1 MTLPT
6 APLKKGLSK
15 LSDKLSDMIR
25 LEDIQQNPELEVLMK
40 KVHEYLATMLAITH
54 DEEHARHVANLS
66 YRILKM
72 LDYPE
77 REAELAAIAGYM
89 HDIGN
94 VVNRYEHGRSGALIA
109 FHFLM
114 RIGMPPE
121 EIAIIIAAIGNHEE
135 RSGFAVSNVA
145 AAVIL
150 ADKSNVHY
158 TRVRKEDVS
167 TFTTRDRVNYA
178 ARKSYLTADP
188 KNREIIMNLEIDTS
202 ICSVMD
208 YFEIFMTKMLL
219 CRRAAD
225 FLNCRFG
232 LVINGN
238 RML

>member
-1 MTLPT
+1 
-6 APLKKGLSK
+6 
-15 LSDKLSDMIR
+15 MIHV
-25 LEDIQQNPELEVLMK
+25 EDVQQNPQVEVLMK

-54 DEEHARHVANLS
+54 DEEHANHVANLS

-77 REAELAAIAGYM
+77 RDAELAAVAGYM

-109 FHFLM
+109 FHLLM
-114 RIGMPPE
+114 RMGMPAE
-121 EIAIIIAAIGNHEE
+121 EIATVIAAIGNHEE
-135 RSGFAVSNVA
+135 RSGTAVSNVA

-150 ADKSNVHY
+150 ADKSSVHY
-158 TRVRKEDVS
+158 TRVHKQDES

-178 ARKSYLTADP
+178 ARESYLTIDP
-188 KNREIIMNLEIDTS
+188 DKREIVMHLEIDTS
-202 ICSVMD
+202 ICSVME

-219 CRRAAD
+219 CRRAAN
-225 FLNCRFG
+225 FLDCRFG

-238 RML
+238 HML

>member
-1 MTLPT
+1 
-6 APLKKGLSK
+6 
-15 LSDKLSDMIR
+15 MIK
-25 LEDIQQNPELEVLMK
+25 LEDVQQNPEVEVLMK
-40 KVHEYLATMLAITH
+40 KVHEYLSTMLAITH
-54 DEEHARHVANLS
+54 DEEHAKHVANLS

-72 LDYPE
+72 LGYPD
-77 REAELAAIAGYM
+77 RDAELAAIAGYM

-109 FHFLM
+109 FHLLM
-114 RIGMPPE
+114 RMGMPPE
-121 EIAIIIAAIGNHEE
+121 EIAVVIAAIGNHEE
-135 RSGFAVSNVA
+135 RSGIAVSNVA

-158 TRVRKEDVS
+158 SRVRKEDEA

-178 ARKSYLTADP
+178 ARESYLTADP
-188 KNREIIMNLEIDTS
+188 DKREIVMHLEIDTT
-202 ICSVMD
+202 ICSVME

-219 CRRAAD
+219 CRRAAN

-238 RML
+238 HML

>member
-1 MTLPT
+1 
-6 APLKKGLSK
+6 
-15 LSDKLSDMIR
+15 MIKF
-25 LEDIQQNPELEVLMK
+25 EDVQQNPEVEVLMK
-40 KVHEYLATMLAITH
+40 KVHENLSTMLAITH
-54 DEEHARHVANLS
+54 DEEHAKHVANLS

-72 LDYPE
+72 LGYPD
-77 REAELAAIAGYM
+77 RDAELAAIAGYM

-109 FHFLM
+109 FHLLM
-114 RIGMPPE
+114 RMGMPPE
-121 EIAIIIAAIGNHEE
+121 EIAVVIAAIGNHEE
-135 RSGFAVSNVA
+135 RSGIAVSNVA

-158 TRVRKEDVS
+158 SRVRKEDEA

-178 ARKSYLTADP
+178 ARESYLTADP
-188 KNREIIMNLEIDTS
+188 DKREIVMHLEIDTT
-202 ICSVMD
+202 ICSVME

-219 CRRAAD
+219 CRRAAN

-238 RML
+238 HML

>member
-1 MTLPT
+1 
-6 APLKKGLSK
+6 
-15 LSDKLSDMIR
+15 MIKF
-25 LEDIQQNPELEVLMK
+25 EDVQQNPEVEVLMK
-40 KVHEYLATMLAITH
+40 KVHEYLSTMLAITH
-54 DEEHARHVANLS
+54 DEEHAKHVANLS

-72 LDYPE
+72 LGYPD
-77 REAELAAIAGYM
+77 RDAELAAIAGYM

-109 FHFLM
+109 FHLLM
-114 RIGMPPE
+114 RMGMPPE
-121 EIAIIIAAIGNHEE
+121 EIAVVIAAIGNHEE
-135 RSGFAVSNVA
+135 RSGIAVSNVA

-158 TRVRKEDVS
+158 SRVRKEDEA

-178 ARKSYLTADP
+178 ARESYLTADP
-188 KNREIIMNLEIDTS
+188 DKREIVMHLEIDTT
-202 ICSVMD
+202 ICSVME

-219 CRRAAD
+219 CRRAAN

-238 RML
+238 HML